1 MAEQGQAEQE
11 HGSSIADHLEYWTYK
26 FDESNPFMQIHV
38 DTMIVTLVVAS
49 LMIGFALWLRGKIT
63 EDAPTGVQNFTE
75 SVVEFIN
82 TTVNDNFP
90 VHNPIV
96 APLALT
102 IFVFIFLCNT
112 IDILPA
118 YLIGHMAT
126 FVSAIVNGHEF
137 VWGGHM
143 PTMHFRPV
151 PTNDL
156 NLPAAMAV
164 SVFILVLY
172 YEFKLKPVH
181 FMKELVMEPFTSL
194 VPIYLK
200 PIVMPINLI
209 LKLVEEV
216 AKPLSLSFRLFGNM
230 FAGEVIF
237 LLIASLLLVGS
248 FEELMTLGGMVS
260 EVMGLLVG
268 LAWSF
273 FHLFIGLLQA
283 FIFMILTV
291 VYLSIAHQP
300 VEH

>member
-1 MAEQGQAEQE
+1 MAEQAHGEQE
-11 HGSSIADHLEYWTYK
+11 QGSSIADHLEYWTYK
-26 FDESNPFMQIHV
+26 FDESNPFMQIHL
-38 DTMIVTLVVAS
+38 DTMIVTVFVATLLV
-49 LMIGFALWLRGKIT
+49 GFSVWLRGRIV
-63 EDAPTGVQNFTE
+63 EGAPIGAQNFIET
-75 SVVEFIN
+75 VVDFIN
-82 TTVNDNFP
+82 TTVKDNFP

-96 APLALT
+96 APLAFT
-102 IFVFIFLCNT
+102 IFVYIFLLNC

-118 YLIGHMAT
+118 Y
-126 FVSAIVNGHEF
+126 AISSFAHLLGA
-137 VWGGHM
+137 
-143 PTMHFRPV
+143 PAFRPV

-156 NLPAAMAV
+156 NFPAAMGL
-164 SVFILVLY
+164 SVFALVLY

-194 VPIYLK
+194 VPGYLK
-200 PIVMPINLI
+200 PLVMPINLI

-248 FEELMTLGGMVS
+248 LEDLMSVGGILTEAVAI
-260 EVMGLLVG
+260 VVG
-268 LAWSF
+268 LAWSL
-273 FHLFIGLLQA
+273 FHMFIGLLQA

>member
-1 MAEQGQAEQE
+1 MAEQAHGEQE

-26 FDESNPFMQIHV
+26 FDESNPFMQIHL
-38 DTMIVTLVVAS
+38 DTMIVTVFVATLLV
-49 LMIGFALWLRGKIT
+49 GFSVWLRGKIV
-63 EDAPTGVQNFTE
+63 EGAPTGAQNFIET
-75 SVVEFIN
+75 VVDFIN
-82 TTVNDNFP
+82 TTVKDNFP

-96 APLALT
+96 APLAFT
-102 IFVFIFLCNT
+102 IFVYIFLLNC

-118 YLIGHMAT
+118 YAIGSFAHLLGAP
-126 FVSAIVNGHEF
+126 A
-137 VWGGHM
+137 
-143 PTMHFRPV
+143 FRPV

-156 NLPAAMAV
+156 NLPAAMGL
-164 SVFILVLY
+164 SVFALVLY

-194 VPIYLK
+194 VPSYLK
-200 PIVMPINLI
+200 PIVMPVNLI

-248 FEELMTLGGMVS
+248 FEDLMSVGGILTEAVAI
-260 EVMGLLVG
+260 VVG
-268 LAWSF
+268 LAWSL
-273 FHLFIGLLQA
+273 FHMFIGLLQA

-291 VYLSIAHQP
+291 VYLSIAHQT

>member
-1 MAEQGQAEQE
+1 MNLTATEPHESGIS
-11 HGSSIADHLEYWTYK
+11 GHLHYWSYVI
-26 FDESNPFMQIHV
+26 DESNPFMQIHL
-38 DTMIVTLVVAS
+38 DTMLLTLLIASSLVIFSMWLGRRVT
-49 LMIGFALWLRGKIT
+49 
-63 EDAPTGVQNFTE
+63 DGVPVGAQNFMETI
-75 SVVEFIN
+75 VGFVN

-90 VHNPIV
+90 VKNPFI

-102 IFVFIFLCNT
+102 IFVFILMCNT
-112 IDILPA
+112 LDVLPA
-118 YLIGHMAT
+118 FLLGNVAHM
-126 FVSAIVNGHEF
+126 FGVE
-137 VWGGHM
+137 
-143 PTMHFRPV
+143 HFRPV

-164 SVFILVLY
+164 SVFLMVLY

-181 FMKELVMEPFTSL
+181 FVKELMFEPFTNL
-194 VPIYLK
+194 VPAVLK
-200 PIVMPINLI
+200 PVVLPINLI
-209 LKLVEEV
+209 LKLVEEL

-237 LLIASLLLVGS
+237 LLISFLLLGS
-248 FEELMTLGGMVS
+248 GTFIGAASGV
-260 EVMGLLVG
+260 LVG

>member
-1 MAEQGQAEQE
+1 LAEQGQVGHGQVEE
-11 HGSSIADHLEYWTYK
+11 HGSSIADHLEYWTYT

-38 DTMIVTLVVAS
+38 DTMIVTTSIA
-49 LMIGFALWLRGKIT
+49 LMLIGFAFWLRGRIT
-63 EDAPTGVQNFTE
+63 EGAPTGAQNFVE

-82 TTVNDNFP
+82 TTVSDNFP

-118 YLIGHMAT
+118 YLLGNIAHAFGAP
-126 FVSAIVNGHEF
+126 A
-137 VWGGHM
+137 
-143 PTMHFRPV
+143 FRPV

-164 SVFILVLY
+164 SVFVLVLY

-194 VPIYLK
+194 VPVYLK
-200 PIVMPINLI
+200 PIVMPINLV
-209 LKLVEEV
+209 LKLVEEI

-248 FEELMTLGGMVS
+248 FEELMTLGGIIS
-260 EVMGLLVG
+260 EIAGFLVG
-268 LAWSF
+268 LGWSF